1 MERSSIRLF
10 FDRELYS
17 KNICSP
23 RYPERTEE
31 RKNSRSRDWPAR
43 ELKRPNSFSAKI
55 GKIEE
60 GEGLG
65 ARFPRFDRSVE
76 NRVYFERRLRT
87 SPDFFSISVNPRYPR
102 HPRHVGVKNTSQP
115 NLDRSSDSL
124 FHSLV
129 RWTRAKIRP
138 MFLQTRPGN

>member
-17 KNICSP
+17 KNICPP

-31 RKNSRSRDWPAR
+31 RKNFRSRDWPAR

-60 GEGLG
+60 GKGLG
-65 ARFPRFDRSVE
+65 ARFPS
-76 NRVYFERRLRT
+76 
-87 SPDFFSISVNPRYPR
+87 
-102 HPRHVGVKNTSQP
+102 
-115 NLDRSSDSL
+115 
-124 FHSLV
+124 
-129 RWTRAKIRP
+129 IRP
-138 MFLQTRPGN
+138 VGGKSGIF